1 MKTHLLR
8 AATALTLSI
17 VIASSFGQEQ
27 AETITVPLSRSTE
40 PMSLKIELLSARLE
54 VVGEDRKD
62 VGLSVGQ
69 SGGGRKIVMPSGVK
83 TLPGGSYQLE
93 VDERNNRVT
102 VESDSHQGRFDIV
115 ARVPRRANLDLS
127 TVNNSEIIV
136 RNVIGNLQLANI
148 NGPISVTNVSGSLI
162 AETVN
167 SPITAE
173 FAGIDASAAA
183 ALTSLNGDISVT
195 LPAKAGVEL
204 RIDTSRG
211 KIESD
216 FELDVKPSKPV
227 IQRDERS
234 PGREGVSV
242 RVEQVI
248 VATVNG
254 GGPVIRIKTLNGD
267 LHIRKAGN

>member
-8 AATALTLSI
+8 AATALTLSL

-27 AETITVPLSRSTE
+27 AQTITVPLSRATE
-40 PMSLKIELLSARLE
+40 PMSLRIDLISARIE
-54 VVGEDRKD
+54 VIGEDRKD
-62 VGLSVGQ
+62 AAFSVGG
-69 SGGGRKIVMPSGVK
+69 SGQGRKIVTPSGPK
-83 TLPGGSYQLE
+83 TLPGGAFQLD
-93 VDERNNRVT
+93 VDERDNRIRVN
-102 VESDSHQGRFDIV
+102 SDSPQGRLDIV
-115 ARVPRRANLDLS
+115 ARVPRRANLNLS

-136 RNVIGNLQLANI
+136 RNVTGNLQLQNV
-148 NGPISVTNVSGSLI
+148 NGPISATNINGSLI

-167 SPITAE
+167 DSITAQ
-173 FAGIDASAAA
+173 FAGIDANGAV
-183 ALTSLNGDISVT
+183 ALTSLNGDIDVA

-204 RIDTSRG
+204 RIDSGRG
-211 KIESD
+211 EIESD

-234 PGREGVSV
+234 PAREGVSV

-267 LHIRKAGN
+267 LHIRKAGS